1 MKWTIIFLAL
11 ATGRVRSGLDGQLPK
26 QQNKPAPIKSL
37 SILLVPGY
45 GSHIG
50 WRAIILRRD
59 GSATKMLDGPF
70 EHVTYKAKGLR
81 KDFDLLVQMANDY
94 GYIKMDS
101 YYGTTGSDMP
111 FTTVAITYGRTRKVI
126 EDGGQPFITQYGKIA
141 PEGLQKI
148 EKQLFEIYSRDIWTK
163 VKYKPEAWKLGRLPE
178 DR

>member
-1 MKWTIIFLAL
+1 
-11 ATGRVRSGLDGQLPK
+11 
-26 QQNKPAPIKSL
+26 
-37 SILLVPGY
+37 
-45 GSHIG
+45 
-50 WRAIILRRD
+50 
-59 GSATKMLDGPF
+59 MLDGPF
-70 EHVTYKAKGLR
+70 EHGTYKAKGLS

-111 FTTVAITYGRTRKVI
+111 FTTVAITYGRNRKVI
-126 EDGGQPFITQYGKIA
+126 EDGGQPFINQYGKIA

-163 VKYKPEAWKLGRLPE
+163 VKYKPEAWKLERLPE

>member
-1 MKWTIIFLAL
+1 MNWVLVL
-11 ATGRVRSGLDGQLPK
+11 SGLAACLPISGIGAQTPK
-26 QQNKPAPIKSL
+26 PAIKPAPIKSL

-70 EHVTYKAKGLR
+70 EHGTYKAKGLR
-81 KDFDLLVQMANDY
+81 KDFDLLVQMANDD

-126 EDGGQPFITQYGKIA
+126 DDGGQPFISQYGKIA